1 MQPIFDSLAHP
12 TLSGDWLGRGVA
24 AGFGTL
30 VADLRRAGMP
40 RACAVGLQ
48 GVEGYEHAA
57 FAAACRPH
65 PELVPIAGVDPVAD
79 AGVGRM
85 RALRDLGFRGIK
97 LHPRFSRF
105 TQDMQCLGD
114 LFAAAGEAGL
124 VVFLCTYLHCAAE
137 QAPRQDPY
145 YDIVAA
151 LARAPHTRVVL
162 VHGGDVQLL
171 RYAELVR
178 HNDNLLLDLSMTM
191 MKYAGSSL
199 DMDLRFLLASFDRRV
214 CVGTDWPEYGTQ
226 EVARRFEAL
235 SAGLT
240 DAKRDNAAQANLARF
255 LGVAGT

>member
-12 TLSGDWLGRGVA
+12 TLSGDWLGRGIA
-24 AGFGTL
+24 ADFDTL
-30 VADLRRAGMP
+30 AADLRRAGMP
-40 RACAVGLQ
+40 RACAIGLH

-57 FAAACRPH
+57 FAAACRRH
-65 PELVPIAGVDPVAD
+65 PELVPIAGADPVAD
-79 AGVGRM
+79 ASVARLREL
-85 RALRDLGFRGIK
+85 RAMGFRGIK

-105 TQDMQCLGD
+105 TQDLQRLGD

-137 QAPRQDPY
+137 LAPARDPY

-151 LARAPHTRVVL
+151 LARARHTRVVL

-199 DMDLRFLLASFDRRV
+199 DLDLRFLLSSFDRRI
-214 CVGTDWPEYGTQ
+214 CIGTDWPEYGT
-226 EVARRFEAL
+226 EAVARRFEDL
-235 SAGLT
+235 SAGLPEI
-240 DAKRDNAAQANLARF
+240 KRDNAARGNLARF
-255 LGVAGT
+255 LGVAEA